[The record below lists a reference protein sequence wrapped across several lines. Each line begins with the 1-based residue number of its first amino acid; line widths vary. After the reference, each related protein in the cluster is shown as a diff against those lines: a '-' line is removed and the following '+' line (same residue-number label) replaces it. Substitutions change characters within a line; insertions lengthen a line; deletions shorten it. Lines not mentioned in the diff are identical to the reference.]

1 MFQEVSAIF
10 EFSIIPN
17 NFNQSENSGSVAKQ
31 LIFFFLGGGGVG
43 VFAVGFASG
52 VRGCVGFV
60 VKALWLTVMNNE
72 ETDTW
77 H

>member
-1 MFQEVSAIF
+1 M
-10 EFSIIPN
+10 
-17 NFNQSENSGSVAKQ
+17 
-31 LIFFFLGGGGVG
+31 
-43 VFAVGFASG
+43 FAVGFGSG

-60 VKALWLTVMNNE
+60 VKAMWLTVMNNE